1 MVGMGGLK
9 KVKPEIQVHFSSEK
23 EEVKR
28 EYEDKFTKEL
38 PTIEDVKEKYGV
50 VVWCKYV
57 GCKYNQEIKGLQR
70 TSGTLLK
77 NRSYKPIGEQDAI
90 WPFICTRD
98 EIAIKFDDI
107 KVGTKAKMKVPSCFT
122 ASSKTAG
129 HIDFSRFLNSD
140 GSPLGGNISSQHES
154 DAGYGAL
161 DSGSIYE

>member
-77 NRSYKPIGEQDAI
+77 NKTYKPIGEQDAI
-90 WPFICTRD
+90 
-98 EIAIKFDDI
+98 
-107 KVGTKAKMKVPSCFT
+107 
-122 ASSKTAG
+122 
-129 HIDFSRFLNSD
+129 
-140 GSPLGGNISSQHES
+140 
-154 DAGYGAL
+154 
-161 DSGSIYE
+161 